1 MGKCR
6 GEILRWGVSGTF
18 LHNELVTQRSWMPGV
33 VVLCSVCVE
42 GGGEVF
48 VCVWL
53 GGWVYVCMC
62 MCVLRVYVS
71 ERRESVT
78 SL

>member
-6 GEILRWGVSGTF
+6 GEILRWDVNGTF
-18 LHNELVTQRSWMPGV
+18 MHNELVTQRSWMPGV

-42 GGGEVF
+42 GGEEVYLC
-48 VCVWL
+48 VC
-53 GGWVYVCMC
+53 GWVGGCMYVC

-71 ERRESVT
+71 KRRESVT